1 MMDFATLAAA
11 SPTVLY
17 LAGVIYLFHRLEKAN
32 QKMEKLVER
41 YHTLLVDGVSF
52 LRDVKEHMEAK

>member
-1 MMDFATLAAA
+1 
-11 SPTVLY
+11 
-17 LAGVIYLFHRLEKAN
+17 
-32 QKMEKLVER
+32 MEKLVER